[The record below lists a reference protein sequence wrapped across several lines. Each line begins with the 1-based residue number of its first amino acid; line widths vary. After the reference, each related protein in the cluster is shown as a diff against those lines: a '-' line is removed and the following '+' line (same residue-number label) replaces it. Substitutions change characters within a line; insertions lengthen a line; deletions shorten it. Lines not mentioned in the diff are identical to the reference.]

1 MLPLV
6 RRSLTETQV
15 ASLVKII
22 THIQEMQLRYPSI
35 ELTTVGLHK
44 ACSCGFV
51 LYMMGTRRLV
61 FPGFAGLYHRPSQ
74 PKPGGSCTTE
84 DRKALAQLFELE
96 QDMAARTESALF
108 RGCCQTGKGIM
119 SNWEARVKIIDEPL
133 DKQVKASI
141 KTMRNTISKQYGT
154 WYVGADDAFPG
165 GLLTALRGLW
175 FEYVRYHCPTR
186 YMDSFNTKFGPSQA
200 FPDKNVITFMI
211 KEICED
217 QDGQWLTLNDMI
229 GFGLVDLDTID
240 FRDVI
245 DIVTTVECVHTAV
258 HKSHTRFGHA
268 VPDIPC
274 LSSRND
280 QK

>member
-22 THIQEMQLRYPSI
+22 THIQEMQLRYPNI

-84 DRKALAQLFELE
+84 DRKALDQLFELE

-119 SNWEARVKIIDEPL
+119 SNWEARVKVDQSPL
-133 DKQVKASI
+133 GSKTQKEIQQKRGAIGAS
-141 KTMRNTISKQYGT
+141 YDA
-154 WYVGADDAFPG
+154 WYKGEEDAFPG
-165 GLLTALRGLW
+165 VLLTALRGLW
-175 FEYVRYHCPTR
+175 FEYVEYHCPSR
-186 YMDSFNTKFGPSQA
+186 YKSNFIRKDRTATSDT
-200 FPDKNVITFMI
+200 NVITFMI
-211 KEICED
+211 KDICED
-217 QDGQWLTLNDMI
+217 QDGQWLTLDDMI

-245 DIVTTVECVHTAV
+245 DIVTTVECVHKAV

-268 VPDIPC
+268 VREEACP
-274 LSSRND
+274 SSRKD
-280 QK
+280 PK

>member
-1 MLPLV
+1 MFPLV

-74 PKPGGSCTTE
+74 QTPGGPCTTE
-84 DRKALAQLFELE
+84 GTKAFIELLELE
-96 QDMAARTESALF
+96 TDMAARTESALF
-108 RGCCQTGKGIM
+108 RGCCQTEKGIM
-119 SNWEARVKIIDEPL
+119 SNWEQRVKVDGVPL
-133 DKQVKASI
+133 DDKLKTSI
-141 KTMRNTISKQYGT
+141 KQRRETILREYGT
-154 WYVGADDAFPG
+154 WYNGKQDKFPDV
-165 GLLTALRGLW
+165 LLTELRKMW
-175 FEYVRYHCPTR
+175 FQYVRYHCPTR
-186 YMDSFNTKFGPSQA
+186 YVGSFQNKFLSSQE
-200 FPDKNVITFMI
+200 FPDKNVITAMI
-211 KEICED
+211 KDICED

-245 DIVTTVECVHTAV
+245 DIVTTVECVHKAV

-268 VPDIPC
+268 VREEACP
-274 LSSRND
+274 SSRND
-280 QK
+280 PK